1 MSLSREPRQKWNSR
15 DQLVQK
21 TPKRP
26 ARRSGFAQAGA
37 PLKRSDQGGGL
48 ESRLPAGGRDT

>member
-21 TPKRP
+21 TPKR
-26 ARRSGFAQAGA
+26 SGPQTGY
-37 PLKRSDQGGGL
+37 QGGGH
-48 ESRLPAGGRDT
+48 ESRVTIHAFHGNTAQNN